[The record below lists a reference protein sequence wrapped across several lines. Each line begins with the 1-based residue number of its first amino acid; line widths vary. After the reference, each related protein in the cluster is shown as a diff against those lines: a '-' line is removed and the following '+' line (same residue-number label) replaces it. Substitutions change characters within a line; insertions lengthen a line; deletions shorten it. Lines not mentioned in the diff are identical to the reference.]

1 MEAKLKNDTEL
12 NLKYEPKKKNN
23 VLLYLI
29 LIILS
34 IVFLAPIFIVLYNLF
49 KGKLYISRSPFALP
63 NSTSFSGLANYVNGI
78 DKTGFISAF
87 GYSLFITVGSTA
99 VIILFTSMTAWYI
112 TRVKSK
118 FTSCLYYLFV
128 LSMIVPFQMVMFPM
142 SKVANM
148 LSLDNPLGII
158 IIYLGFGSG
167 LSVFMFSG
175 FVKSIPIDIEEAA
188 MIDGCSPVK
197 TFFLIVLPLL
207 KPIAITIAILNVM
220 WIWNDY
226 LLPYLLLGTEYKTI
240 PIAVQ
245 YLRGGYG
252 AVDMGAMMAIL
263 VLAIIPIVIFY
274 LTCQK
279 HIIEGI
285 AAGAVKG

>member
-1 MEAKLKNDTEL
+1 MEAKLNTKKNTEL
-12 NLKYEPKKKNN
+12 KYTPKKKNN
-23 VLLYLI
+23 ILLY
-29 LIILS
+29 IILTVLS
-34 IVFLAPIFIVLYNLF
+34 VLFLAPIFIVLYNSF
-49 KGKLYISRSPFALP
+49 KGKLYISRTPFALP
-63 NSTSFSGLANYVNGI
+63 NATTFSGLDNYINGI
-78 DKTGFISAF
+78 EKTGFISAF
-87 GYSLFITVGSTA
+87 GLSVFITICSTA

-118 FTSCLYYLFV
+118 VTSFLYYLFV
-128 LSMIVPFQMVMFPM
+128 FSMIVPFQMVMFTM
-142 SKVANM
+142 SKIANM
-148 LSLDNPLGII
+148 LSLDNPIGII
-158 IIYLGFGSG
+158 IIYLGFGAG

-188 MIDGCSPVK
+188 MIDGCNPIQ

-207 KPIAITIAILNVM
+207 KPIAITVAILNVM

-226 LLPYLLLGTEYKTI
+226 LLTTLVLGSDYKTL
-240 PIAVQ
+240 PMAVQ

-252 AVDMGAMMAIL
+252 AVDMGAMMAVL

-274 LTCQK
+274 LVCQK
-279 HIIEGI
+279 HIIEGV

>member
-34 IVFLAPIFIVLYNLF
+34 IVFLAPIFIVLYNSF

-175 FVKSIPIDIEEAA
+175 FVKSIPIDI
-188 MIDGCSPVK
+188 
-197 TFFLIVLPLL
+197 
-207 KPIAITIAILNVM
+207 
-220 WIWNDY
+220 
-226 LLPYLLLGTEYKTI
+226 
-240 PIAVQ
+240 
-245 YLRGGYG
+245 
-252 AVDMGAMMAIL
+252 
-263 VLAIIPIVIFY
+263 
-274 LTCQK
+274 
-279 HIIEGI
+279 
-285 AAGAVKG
+285 

>member
-34 IVFLAPIFIVLYNLF
+34 IVFLAPIFIVLYNSF

-252 AVDMGAMMAIL
+252 AVDMGVMMAIL